1 MTRATVGFLDANGN
15 FQPVKAS
22 RPLPTTGGGGGGT
35 APPDLTEAQVKD
47 PASTVFGSVSGQR
60 ISQAVTG
67 KVDRPANAPGQTGR
81 LITFDATGT
90 VQTILPSVTAAS
102 AGAAVVRT
110 TAGHIILPAA
120 DPTNDSWAVRKKYV
134 DDINAALDARIDAL
148 EAMMATAIQGD
159 GTVKALVAK
168 TQAEYD
174 AISPKVATTQYTIK
188 GA

>member
-15 FQPVKAS
+15 FVPVKAS
-22 RPLPTTGGGGGGT
+22 RPLPTTGGGGGGGGGI
-35 APPDLTEAQVKD
+35 TEVNGDTGPVVTLDAADVGAA
-47 PASTVFGSVSGQR
+47 PAS
-60 ISQAVTG
+60 ALAG
-67 KVDRPANAPGQTGR
+67 KVDRPANAPGQSGR
-81 LITFDATGT
+81 LITFDATGN
-90 VQTILPSVTAAS
+90 VQTILPSGTAAS

-134 DDINAALDARIDAL
+134 DDINTALDARIDAL
-148 EAMMATAIQGD
+148 EALMATAIQGD

-174 AISPKVATTQYTIK
+174 AITTKVATTQYTIK